1 MSILIYCKETKDWR
15 KEGNT
20 NNAYAHAHGP
30 AGVTRW
36 LADGFNH
43 FGVAYR
49 SVNKPRTTFL
59 LLWDSISYSYSMH
72 SV

>member
-30 AGVTRW
+30 AGVTRG
-36 LADGFNH
+36 LADGL
-43 FGVAYR
+43 
-49 SVNKPRTTFL
+49 TTSGL
-59 LLWDSISYSYSMH
+59 HIEA
-72 SV
+72 